1 MSFNEAQISAINHK
15 SGPAIVLAGPGSG
28 KTTVITLRTKKLIEY
43 YDVDPSKILVITF
56 TKMAANEMK
65 ERFLK
70 LMDGKKP
77 SVTFGT
83 YHAVFFAILKHAYNY
98 SAKNVIREDQQREYI
113 KRMIS
118 KYDLEIE
125 DENEFISSILGE
137 ISQVKG
143 SMINPE
149 VYYSIN
155 CPEEIFRSIY
165 EEYDSEL
172 KRNRLIDFDDML
184 VYCYELLSK
193 RPDVL
198 FAWQSKYQYILV
210 DEFQDINKVQYDVI
224 KLLVEKSRN
233 IFIVGDDD
241 QSIYGFRG
249 AKPEIMLDFTK
260 DFEDAVKINLDINY
274 RSTSNIIN
282 SAKSVID
289 NNTKRFYKDISA
301 FNQIGNLVDVREF
314 VDTTDENNY
323 IIDNIRKYMKDSM
336 NYQDIA
342 VLSRTNIGARQLMG
356 KLIEYNI
363 PFTTRDII
371 PNLYEHW
378 IAKNIFS
385 YIRLAMGNRDRSEF
399 LQIMNKPKRY
409 ISRDTLSTPL
419 VDFEEL
425 RKLYEDKQWM
435 VQKIDDLETDLQM
448 LKKMNPFAAINF
460 IRRGIGFDD
469 YLREYAQFR
478 RMNAED
484 LLNIITEIQE
494 GAREFS
500 TYSQWFKHIED
511 YNLELKEQVLSKGK
525 ITDAVSLCTMHS
537 SKGLEYKVVYIIDA
551 NEGIMPYNK
560 AVLDSEIEEERRMFY
575 VAMTRAKEY
584 LHIFYTKERY
594 NKKQEVSRFVTEIN
608 RKYAVVDESAKGK

>member
-1 MSFNEAQISAINHK
+1 MSFNEAQISAINHN

-43 YDVDPSKILVITF
+43 YNVDPSKILVITF

-65 ERFLK
+65 ERFFK

-83 YHAVFFAILKHAYNY
+83 YHAVFFTILKNAYNY
-98 SAKNVIREDQQREYI
+98 SAKNIIREEQQREYI

-125 DENEFISSILGE
+125 DENEFVSSVLGE

-143 SMINPE
+143 SRINLQL
-149 VYYSIN
+149 YYSIN
-155 CPEEIFRSIY
+155 CPEDIFRSIY
-165 EEYDSEL
+165 QEYDSEL

-184 VYCYELLSK
+184 VFCYELLSN
-193 RPDVL
+193 RSDIL
-198 FAWQSKYQYILV
+198 SAWQNKYQYILV

-224 KLLVEKSRN
+224 KLLVEKSQN
-233 IFIVGDDD
+233 LFIVGDDD

-260 DFEDAVKINLDINY
+260 DFVDAVKINLDINY
-274 RSTSNIIN
+274 RSTSNIVN

-289 NNTKRFYKDISA
+289 NNSKRFYKDIRA
-301 FNQIGNLVDVREF
+301 FNQIGNMVDIREF
-314 VDTTDENNY
+314 IDTSDENKY
-323 IIDNIRKYMKDSM
+323 IIDSIQKYIEDGIK
-336 NYQDIA
+336 YKDIA
-342 VLSRTNIGARQLMG
+342 VLSRTNIGARQLIG

-385 YIRLAMGNRDRSEF
+385 YIRIAMGNRDRFEF

-409 ISRDTLSTPL
+409 ISRDSMGTPL

-435 VQKIDDLETDLQM
+435 VQRIDDFEKDLQL

-469 YLREYAQFR
+469 YLREYSQAR

-484 LLNIITEIQE
+484 LLNVITEIQE
-494 GAREFS
+494 EAREFS
-500 TYSQWFKHIED
+500 TYSEWFKHIED
-511 YNLELKEQVLSKGK
+511 YNLELKEQVSSMGK
-525 ITDAVSLCTMHS
+525 TTDAVNLCTMHS

-560 AVLDSEIEEERRMFY
+560 AVLESEIEEERRMFY
-575 VAMTRAKEY
+575 VAMTRAKED

-594 NKKQEVSRFVTEIN
+594 NKKQEISRFVSEISK
-608 RKYAVVDESAKGK
+608 KYVMID

>member
-1 MSFNEAQISAINHK
+1 MSFNEAQISAINHN

-28 KTTVITLRTKKLIEY
+28 KTTVITLRTKRLIEY
-43 YDVDPSKILVITF
+43 YNVDPSKILVITF

-65 ERFLK
+65 ERFFK

-83 YHAVFFAILKHAYNY
+83 YHAVFFTILKNAYNY
-98 SAKNVIREDQQREYI
+98 SAKNIIREEQQREYI

-125 DENEFISSILGE
+125 DENEFVSSVLGE

-143 SMINPE
+143 SRINLQL
-149 VYYSIN
+149 YYSIN
-155 CPEEIFRSIY
+155 CPEDVFRSIY
-165 EEYDSEL
+165 QDYDSEL

-184 VYCYELLSK
+184 VFCYELLSN
-193 RPDVL
+193 RSDIL
-198 FAWQSKYQYILV
+198 SAWQNKYQYILV

-224 KLLVEKSRN
+224 KLLVEKSQN
-233 IFIVGDDD
+233 LFIVGDDD

-260 DFEDAVKINLDINY
+260 DFVDAVKINLDINY
-274 RSTSNIIN
+274 RSTSNIVN

-289 NNTKRFYKDISA
+289 NNSKRFYKDIRA
-301 FNQIGNLVDVREF
+301 FNQIGNMVDIREF
-314 VDTTDENNY
+314 IDTSDENKY
-323 IIDNIRKYMKDSM
+323 IIDSIQKYIEDGTK
-336 NYQDIA
+336 YKDIA
-342 VLSRTNIGARQLMG
+342 VLSRTNIGARQLIG

-385 YIRLAMGNRDRSEF
+385 YIRIAMGNRDRFEF

-409 ISRDTLSTPL
+409 ISRDSMGTPL

-435 VQKIDDLETDLQM
+435 VQRIDDFEKDLQL

-469 YLREYAQFR
+469 YLREYSQAR

-484 LLNIITEIQE
+484 LLNVITEIQE
-494 GAREFS
+494 EAREFS
-500 TYSQWFKHIED
+500 TYSEWFKHIED
-511 YNLELKEQVLSKGK
+511 YNLELKEQVSSMGK
-525 ITDAVSLCTMHS
+525 TTDAVNLCTMHS

-560 AVLDSEIEEERRMFY
+560 AVLESEIEEERRMFY
-575 VAMTRAKEY
+575 VAMTRAKED

-594 NKKQEVSRFVTEIN
+594 NKKQEVSRFVSEISK
-608 RKYAVVDESAKGK
+608 KYVMID

>member
-1 MSFNEAQISAINHK
+1 MSFNEAQISAINHN

-28 KTTVITLRTKKLIEY
+28 KTTVITMRTKKLIEY
-43 YDVDPSKILVITF
+43 YNVDPSKILVITF

-65 ERFLK
+65 ERFFK

-83 YHAVFFAILKHAYNY
+83 YHAVFFTILKHAYNY
-98 SAKNVIREDQQREYI
+98 SAKNIIRETQQRECI
-113 KRMIS
+113 KRLAS

-125 DENEFISSILGE
+125 DEFEFISSVLGE

-143 SMINPE
+143 SRININ

-155 CPEEIFRSIY
+155 CPEDIFRSIY
-165 EEYDSEL
+165 QEYDSEL
-172 KRNRLIDFDDML
+172 KKNRLIDFDDML
-184 VYCYELLSK
+184 VFCYELLSK
-193 RPDVL
+193 RPDIL
-198 FAWQSKYQYILV
+198 LAWQSKYQYILV

-224 KLLVEKSRN
+224 RLLVEKSRN

-274 RSTSNIIN
+274 RSTSNIVN
-282 SAKSVID
+282 AAKTVID
-289 NNTKRFYKDISA
+289 NNSKRFYKDIRA
-301 FNQIGNLVDVREF
+301 FNQIGNLVDIREF
-314 VDTTDENNY
+314 VDTADENSF
-323 IIDNIRKYMKDSM
+323 IIDSIQKYIEGGKK
-336 NYQDIA
+336 YKDIA

-356 KLIEYNI
+356 KLVEYNI

-385 YIRLAMGNRDRSEF
+385 YIRLALGNRDRSEF

-425 RKLYEDKQWM
+425 RKLYEDKHWM
-435 VQKIDDLETDLQM
+435 VQKIVDFEQNLQL

-469 YLREYAQFR
+469 YLREYSQVR
-478 RMNAED
+478 KMNAED
-484 LLNIITEIQE
+484 LLNVITEIQE
-494 GAREFS
+494 ESREFS
-500 TYSQWFKHIED
+500 TYSEWFRHIED
-511 YNLELKEQVLSKGK
+511 YNLELKEQVLSMGK
-525 ITDAVSLCTMHS
+525 ISDAVNLCTMHS
-537 SKGLEYKVVYIIDA
+537 SKGLEFKVVYIIDV
-551 NEGIMPYNK
+551 NEGTIPYNK

-594 NKKQEVSRFVTEIN
+594 NKKQEVSRFVSEIS
-608 RKYAVVDESAKGK
+608 RKYAMIDESAKGK

>member
-1 MSFNEAQISAINHK
+1 MSFNEAQISAINHN

-43 YDVDPSKILVITF
+43 YNVDPSKILVITF

-65 ERFLK
+65 ERFFK

-83 YHAVFFAILKHAYNY
+83 YHAVFFTILKNAYNY
-98 SAKNVIREDQQREYI
+98 SAKNIIREEQQREYI

-125 DENEFISSILGE
+125 DENEFISSVLGE

-143 SMINPE
+143 SRINLQL
-149 VYYSIN
+149 YYSIN
-155 CPEEIFRSIY
+155 CPEDIFRSIY
-165 EEYDSEL
+165 QEYDSEL

-184 VYCYELLSK
+184 VFCYELLSN
-193 RPDVL
+193 RSDIL
-198 FAWQSKYQYILV
+198 SAWQNKYQYILV

-224 KLLVEKSRN
+224 KLLVEKSQN
-233 IFIVGDDD
+233 LFIVGDDD

-260 DFEDAVKINLDINY
+260 DFVDAVKINLDINY
-274 RSTSNIIN
+274 RSTSNIVN

-289 NNTKRFYKDISA
+289 NNSKRFYKDIRA
-301 FNQIGNLVDVREF
+301 FNQIGNMVDIREF
-314 VDTTDENNY
+314 IDTSDENKY
-323 IIDNIRKYMKDSM
+323 IIDSIQKYIEDGIK
-336 NYQDIA
+336 YKDIA
-342 VLSRTNIGARQLMG
+342 VLSRTNIGARQLIG

-385 YIRLAMGNRDRSEF
+385 YIRIAMGNRDRFEF

-409 ISRDTLSTPL
+409 ISRDSMGTPL

-435 VQKIDDLETDLQM
+435 VQRIDDFEKDLQL

-469 YLREYAQFR
+469 YLREYSQAR

-484 LLNIITEIQE
+484 LLNVITEIQE
-494 GAREFS
+494 EAREFS
-500 TYSQWFKHIED
+500 TYSEWFKHIED
-511 YNLELKEQVLSKGK
+511 YNLELKEQVSSMGK
-525 ITDAVSLCTMHS
+525 TTDAVNLCTMHS

-560 AVLDSEIEEERRMFY
+560 AVLESEIEEERRMFY
-575 VAMTRAKEY
+575 VAMTRAKED

-594 NKKQEVSRFVTEIN
+594 NKKQEISRFVSEISK
-608 RKYAVVDESAKGK
+608 KYVMID

>member
-1 MSFNEAQISAINHK
+1 MSFNEAQISAINHN

-43 YDVDPSKILVITF
+43 YNVDPSKILVITF

-65 ERFLK
+65 ERFFK

-83 YHAVFFAILKHAYNY
+83 YHAVFFTILKNAYNY
-98 SAKNVIREDQQREYI
+98 SAKNIIREEQQREYI

-125 DENEFISSILGE
+125 DENEFVSSVLGE

-143 SMINPE
+143 SRINLQL
-149 VYYSIN
+149 YYSIN
-155 CPEEIFRSIY
+155 CPEDIFRSIY
-165 EEYDSEL
+165 QEYDSEL

-184 VYCYELLSK
+184 VFCYELLSN
-193 RPDVL
+193 RSDIL
-198 FAWQSKYQYILV
+198 SAWQNKYQYILV

-224 KLLVEKSRN
+224 KLLVEKSQN
-233 IFIVGDDD
+233 LFIVGDDD

-260 DFEDAVKINLDINY
+260 DFVDAVKINLDINY
-274 RSTSNIIN
+274 RSTSNIVN

-289 NNTKRFYKDISA
+289 NNSKRFYKDIRA
-301 FNQIGNLVDVREF
+301 FNQIGNMVDIREF
-314 VDTTDENNY
+314 IDTSDENKY
-323 IIDNIRKYMKDSM
+323 IIDSIQKYIEDGIK
-336 NYQDIA
+336 YKDIA
-342 VLSRTNIGARQLMG
+342 VLSRTNIGARQLIG

-385 YIRLAMGNRDRSEF
+385 YIRIAMGNRDRFEF

-409 ISRDTLSTPL
+409 ISRDSMGTPL

-435 VQKIDDLETDLQM
+435 VQRIDDFEKDLQL

-469 YLREYAQFR
+469 YLREYSQAR

-484 LLNIITEIQE
+484 LLNVITEIQE
-494 GAREFS
+494 EAREFS
-500 TYSQWFKHIED
+500 TYSEWFKHIED
-511 YNLELKEQVLSKGK
+511 YNLELKEQVSSMGK
-525 ITDAVSLCTMHS
+525 TTDAVNLCTMHS

-560 AVLDSEIEEERRMFY
+560 AVLESEIEEERRMFY
-575 VAMTRAKEY
+575 VAMTRAKED

-594 NKKQEVSRFVTEIN
+594 NKKQEVSRFVSEISK
-608 RKYAVVDESAKGK
+608 KYVMID

>member
-1 MSFNEAQISAINHK
+1 MSFNEAQISAINHN

-28 KTTVITLRTKKLIEY
+28 KTTVITMRTKKLIEY
-43 YDVDPSKILVITF
+43 YNVDPSKILVITF

-65 ERFLK
+65 ERFFK

-83 YHAVFFAILKHAYNY
+83 YHAVFFTILKHAYNY
-98 SAKNVIREDQQREYI
+98 SAKNIIRETQQRECI
-113 KRMIS
+113 KRLAS

-125 DENEFISSILGE
+125 DEFEFISSVLGE

-143 SMINPE
+143 SRININ

-155 CPEEIFRSIY
+155 CPEDIFRSIY
-165 EEYDSEL
+165 QEYDSEL
-172 KRNRLIDFDDML
+172 KKNRLIDFDDML
-184 VYCYELLSK
+184 VFCYELLSK
-193 RPDVL
+193 RPDIL
-198 FAWQSKYQYILV
+198 LAWQSKYQYILV

-224 KLLVEKSRN
+224 RLLVEKSRN

-274 RSTSNIIN
+274 RSTSNIVN
-282 SAKSVID
+282 AAKAVID
-289 NNTKRFYKDISA
+289 NNSKRFYKDIRA
-301 FNQIGNLVDVREF
+301 FNQIGNLVDIREF
-314 VDTTDENNY
+314 VDTADENSF
-323 IIDNIRKYMKDSM
+323 IIDSIQKYIEGGKK
-336 NYQDIA
+336 YKDIA

-356 KLIEYNI
+356 KLVEYNI

-385 YIRLAMGNRDRSEF
+385 YIRLALGNRDRSEF

-425 RKLYEDKQWM
+425 RKLYEDKHWM
-435 VQKIDDLETDLQM
+435 VQKIVDFEQNLQL

-469 YLREYAQFR
+469 YLREYSQVR
-478 RMNAED
+478 KMNAED
-484 LLNIITEIQE
+484 LLNVITEIQE
-494 GAREFS
+494 ESREFS
-500 TYSQWFKHIED
+500 TYSEWFRHIED
-511 YNLELKEQVLSKGK
+511 YNLELKEQVLSMGK
-525 ITDAVSLCTMHS
+525 ISDAVNLCTMHS
-537 SKGLEYKVVYIIDA
+537 SKGLEFKVVYIIDV
-551 NEGIMPYNK
+551 NEGTIPYNK

-594 NKKQEVSRFVTEIN
+594 NKKQEVSRFVSEIS
-608 RKYAVVDESAKGK
+608 RKYAMIDESAKGK

>member
-1 MSFNEAQISAINHK
+1 MSFNEAQISAINHN

-43 YDVDPSKILVITF
+43 YNVDPSKILVITF

-65 ERFLK
+65 ERFFK

-83 YHAVFFAILKHAYNY
+83 YHAVFFTILKNAYNY
-98 SAKNVIREDQQREYI
+98 SAKNIIREEQQREYI

-125 DENEFISSILGE
+125 DENEFVSSVLGE

-143 SMINPE
+143 SRINLQL
-149 VYYSIN
+149 YYSIN
-155 CPEEIFRSIY
+155 CPEDIFRSIY
-165 EEYDSEL
+165 QEYDSEL

-184 VYCYELLSK
+184 VFCYELLSN
-193 RPDVL
+193 RSDIL
-198 FAWQSKYQYILV
+198 SAWQNKYQYILV

-224 KLLVEKSRN
+224 KLLVEKSQN
-233 IFIVGDDD
+233 LFIVGDDD

-260 DFEDAVKINLDINY
+260 DFVDAVKINLDINY
-274 RSTSNIIN
+274 RSTSNIVN

-289 NNTKRFYKDISA
+289 NNSKRFYKDIRA
-301 FNQIGNLVDVREF
+301 FNQIGNMVDIREF
-314 VDTTDENNY
+314 IDTSDENKY
-323 IIDNIRKYMKDSM
+323 IIDSIQKYIEDGTK
-336 NYQDIA
+336 YKDIA
-342 VLSRTNIGARQLMG
+342 VLSRTNIGARQLIG

-385 YIRLAMGNRDRSEF
+385 YIRIAMGNRDRFEF

-409 ISRDTLSTPL
+409 ISRDSMGTPL

-435 VQKIDDLETDLQM
+435 VQRIDDFEKDLQL

-469 YLREYAQFR
+469 YLREYSQAR

-484 LLNIITEIQE
+484 LLNVITEIQE
-494 GAREFS
+494 EAREFS
-500 TYSQWFKHIED
+500 TYSEWFKHIED
-511 YNLELKEQVLSKGK
+511 YNLELKEQVSSMGK
-525 ITDAVSLCTMHS
+525 TTDAVNLCTMHS

-560 AVLDSEIEEERRMFY
+560 AVLESEIEEERRMFY
-575 VAMTRAKEY
+575 VAMTRAKED

-594 NKKQEVSRFVTEIN
+594 NKKQEVSRFVSEISK
-608 RKYAVVDESAKGK
+608 KYVMID

>member
-1 MSFNEAQISAINHK
+1 MSFNEAQISAINHN

-28 KTTVITLRTKKLIEY
+28 KTTVITMRTKKLIEY
-43 YDVDPSKILVITF
+43 YNVDPSKILVITF

-65 ERFLK
+65 ERFFK

-77 SVTFGT
+77 PVTFGT
-83 YHAVFFAILKHAYNY
+83 YHAVFFTILKHAYNY
-98 SAKNVIREDQQREYI
+98 NAKNVIREEQQREYI

-125 DENEFISSILGE
+125 DENELVSSVLGE
-137 ISQVKG
+137 ISQLKG
-143 SMINPE
+143 SRINPE

-155 CPEEIFRSIY
+155 CPEDIFRSIFY
-165 EEYDSEL
+165 EYDREL

-193 RPDVL
+193 RPDIL
-198 FAWQSKYQYILV
+198 LAWQSKYHYILV

-260 DFEDAVKINLDINY
+260 DFEDAAKINLDINY
-274 RSTSNIIN
+274 RSTSNIVN

-289 NNTKRFYKDISA
+289 NNSKRFYKDIRA
-301 FNQIGNLVDVREF
+301 FNQVGNLVNIREF

-323 IIDNIRKYMKDSM
+323 IIDSIRQYIEGETQYK
-336 NYQDIA
+336 DIA

-385 YIRLAMGNRDRSEF
+385 YIRLAMGNRERSEF

-409 ISRDTLSTPL
+409 ISRDTLCTPL

-435 VQKIDDLETDLQM
+435 VQKIDDFENDLQL

-460 IRRGIGFDD
+460 IRRGIGFDE
-469 YLREYAQFR
+469 YLREYSQLR
-478 RMNAED
+478 RINVED
-484 LLNIITEIQE
+484 LLNVITEIQE
-494 GAREFS
+494 EAREFS
-500 TYSQWFKHIED
+500 TYSEWFKHIED
-511 YNLELKEQVLSKGK
+511 YNLELKEQVLSMGK
-525 ITDAVSLCTMHS
+525 ITDAVNLCTMHS

-575 VAMTRAKEY
+575 VAMTRAKEH
-584 LHIFYTKERY
+584 LNIFYTKERY
-594 NKKQEVSRFVTEIN
+594 NKKQEVSRFVSEIN
-608 RKYAVVDESAKGK
+608 RKYAIIDESAKGK